1 MPDYTLR
8 VEEALRFVERLRQ
21 ELFQGNMCLIRRE
34 DGEMVMRP
42 TLRATKKTEEPKPLR
57 PLPQPTAEGQI
68 ESV

>member
-1 MPDYTLR
+1 MPDYTLN

-21 ELFQGNMCLIRRE
+21 ELFQGNMRLIRRE

-57 PLPQPTAEGQI
+57 PLPQPIAEDQI